1 MKVTAVYGS
10 PRSGS
15 NSTYLT
21 DYFISG
27 LESGGAEIRKFYLNK
42 MKYRG
47 CQGCMGCKSI
57 SERCV
62 LNDDLSDTLESLYE
76 SDMLIISSG
85 VYFGDVTS
93 QTKGFMDRIY
103 SFYKNEFWLT
113 EDKTRMQ
120 SGKKLVFIL
129 SQGNP
134 EETLFSDIAPRY
146 HTLLKTHGFEQ
157 SYLIRGCGLFM
168 PGDAVKR
175 KDLLLKIDETINEI
189 RGLN

>member
-1 MKVTAVYGS
+1 MMKVTAVYGS

-27 LESGGAEIRKFYLNK
+27 LESGGAEIRKLHLNK

-62 LNDDLSDTLESLYE
+62 LKDDLSDTLESLYE

-93 QTKGFMDRIY
+93 QTKALWTGFTRSIKM
-103 SFYKNEFWLT
+103 NFWLT
-113 EDKTRMQ
+113 EDKSRMQ

-129 SQGNP
+129 AQGHP
-134 EETLFSDIAPRY
+134 DEALLVILHQDIIP
-146 HTLLKTHGFEQ
+146 F
-157 SYLIRGCGLFM
+157 
-168 PGDAVKR
+168 
-175 KDLLLKIDETINEI
+175 
-189 RGLN
+189 